1 MAQLIHVNGPSGV
14 GKSTVA
20 QRYADR
26 HPGVLNL
33 DTDQVVSLIGGWREN
48 FWQTLKAGRRLAIG
62 MAETHLRAGHDVVMP
77 QLTTALEEVEGF
89 QDAAGRADAEY
100 REVVLMA
107 GKQEMLDRFAA
118 RSAGGDAERHRHIDE
133 IVARGGGPALLA
145 RIHDQLTAYVQG
157 RPECVVVTTD
167 GRGVDQ
173 TYDDVI
179 AVLGRC

>member
-48 FWQTLKAGRRLAIG
+48 FWQALTAGRRLAIG
-62 MAETHLRAGHDVVMP
+62 MAETH
-77 QLTTALEEVEGF
+77 
-89 QDAAGRADAEY
+89 
-100 REVVLMA
+100 
-107 GKQEMLDRFAA
+107 
-118 RSAGGDAERHRHIDE
+118 AERHRHIEE
-133 IVARGGGPALLA
+133 IVARGGGPALLV
-145 RIHDQLTAYVQG
+145 RIHDQLTAYVRG
-157 RPECVVVTTD
+157 RPECVVVMTD